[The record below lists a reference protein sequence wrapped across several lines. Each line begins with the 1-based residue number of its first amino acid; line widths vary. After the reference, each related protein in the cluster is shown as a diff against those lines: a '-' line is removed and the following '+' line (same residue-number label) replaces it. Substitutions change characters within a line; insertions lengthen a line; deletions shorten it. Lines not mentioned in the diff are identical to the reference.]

1 MASKS
6 MSYDHAAYTVPHVV
20 GYETVAGA
28 SGVVGKFVAFTSM
41 LIKSATV
48 TPTTTGTLT
57 AAGNNSLTF
66 SVISNNGTTTTSV
79 GFVDLASLGTAQV
92 NQTGTN
98 FVLGGGTTLLTV
110 GQMLV
115 AKRGTDATQKEA
127 ITYEFLLQPGA
138 NVTV

>member
-1 MASKS
+1 
-6 MSYDHAAYTVPHVV
+6 MSYDHPTYTTPYVV

-28 SGVVGKFVAFTSM
+28 SAVVGKFVAFTSM

-57 AAGNNSLTF
+57 AAGNNTLTF
-66 SVISNNGTTTTSV
+66 SIITNNGTTTTSV
-79 GFVDLASLGTAQV
+79 GFVDLASLGTSQV
-92 NQTGTN
+92 MQTGTN
-98 FVLGGGTTLLTV
+98 FVLGGGTCTLTV

-127 ITYEFLLQPGA
+127 ITYEFLIAPGA